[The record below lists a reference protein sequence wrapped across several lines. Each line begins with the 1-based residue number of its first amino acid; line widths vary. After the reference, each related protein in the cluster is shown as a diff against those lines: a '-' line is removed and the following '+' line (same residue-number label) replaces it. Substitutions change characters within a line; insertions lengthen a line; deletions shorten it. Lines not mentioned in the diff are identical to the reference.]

1 MHGNQSSVTSI
12 HNKTMHS
19 NQNNNTSRT
28 NRHQHQQQHYA
39 LCLELVDAAGVS
51 MSVDDGGAAAD
62 DGAAAMEVPW
72 LDAADVVLDEQL
84 AQALGLQLDDALIDN
99 VGPPSEAL
107 LTSLSDRAAT
117 MLATWS
123 QAYHLFLNMLQTALH
138 DTTLFYISRIYVSM
152 LNRNLIRS

>member
-1 MHGNQSSVTSI
+1 MHG
-12 HNKTMHS
+12 

-28 NRHQHQQQHYA
+28 NRYQHQQQHYA
-39 LCLELVDAAGVS
+39 RCLELVDAAGVS

-107 LTSLSDRAAT
+107 LTSLSDRLPRCWQHGRRRI
-117 MLATWS
+117 M
-123 QAYHLFLNMLQTALH
+123 FNILQTALH
-138 DTTLFYISRIYVSM
+138 DSTCFNIIRIYVSM
-152 LNRNLIRS
+152 FNRDLIRL